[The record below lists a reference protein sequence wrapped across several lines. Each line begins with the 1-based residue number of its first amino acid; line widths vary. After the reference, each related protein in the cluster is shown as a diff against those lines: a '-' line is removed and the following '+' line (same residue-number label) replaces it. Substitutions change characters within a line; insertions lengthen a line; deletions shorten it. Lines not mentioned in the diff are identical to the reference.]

1 MALSTTR
8 KFSIGLFAVTTIAVV
23 FAGIAYLSVNE
34 ISSSAGWVTHT
45 NQVLLS
51 LENLGA
57 DLSAA
62 ESGERGYLLT
72 AKPEYLEPYYAVR
85 DVIPR
90 RLAELRRLTVD
101 NPRQHASLDTLA
113 QVVPERMG
121 VIQAVLDSAEKNG
134 AEAGAA
140 VISAGRGKALMAVA
154 RRLLNKMTAE
164 ERGLLE
170 ERLQKERMVVQR
182 TTNIVAV
189 GLGLTVLLCAVGAIT
204 IITDHDARSRA
215 TAEMLRLRHEAELAA
230 ARSQQEAARADEERQ
245 RAEEEAIKAGDAAAE
260 AEQSAQEAATAME
273 DLARSEREIRE
284 FFENATVGLHW
295 ADGNG
300 TIQRVNRAE
309 LEMLGY
315 SWTEYVGR
323 HVADFHVE
331 RGIMEDVL
339 RRVRAREVVENR
351 ESRVRCKDGSIKH
364 VLLDCSGYWD
374 RDQFVHTR
382 CFTRD
387 ITERKL
393 VEERLRQVER
403 IESVGRLAGGVA
415 HEVNNQISVVLGA
428 ADFLLRRDDLPAAA
442 RRRRGADPEGGGA
455 VRRGDGPAPR
465 LQPAA
470 DPSAG
475 GPRPQQGDLGVRAG
489 APARRR
495 RALCAHAPSRAESP
509 AHPGRPGAAR
519 AGSAQSRAQRRRCDA
534 DGRQPHDRDEHRGA
548 DGGVSPPEAGNR
560 HPGGAARGDAGVRYR
575 PRDPQGPA
583 GEDLRSLLH
592 HQADRA
598 GHRARP
604 LHRVRDREAV
614 GGVHLGIQRGGG
626 RDRVQGLSPG
636 GRCPGPAAGGAPT
649 PPRRKSDET
658 ILVVEDEPAVREMI
672 VRILSAEGYVVLEAQ
687 NGQDALT
694 VFQGNSKPIA
704 LVLTDVAMPEMGGQE
719 LGLRLAKLAPTLR
732 VIYMSGFTDEEVVRR
747 GLLQRDVPIVQK
759 PLLPESLTRRIRA
772 ILDGQEA

>member
-45 NQVLLS
+45 NQVLLT

-72 AKPEYLEPYYAVR
+72 SKPEYLEPYYSVR
-85 DVIPR
+85 DAIPR
-90 RLAELRRLTVD
+90 RLAELHRLTAD
-101 NPRQHASLDTLA
+101 NPRQRASLDTLA
-113 QVVPERMG
+113 QVVPERMA
-121 VIQAVLDSAEKNG
+121 VIQAVLDSAEQSG

-140 VISAGRGKALMAVA
+140 VVSVGRGKALMAVA
-154 RRLLNKMTAE
+154 RRLLNKMTAD

-189 GLGLTVLLCAVGAIT
+189 GLGLTVLLCAIGAIT
-204 IITDHDARSRA
+204 IITDHDVRSRA

-230 ARSQQEAARADEERQ
+230 ARSQQEAARADDERQ
-245 RAEEEAIKAGDAAAE
+245 RAEDEALKAGDAAAE

-300 TIQRVNRAE
+300 TVQRVNRAE

-323 HVADFHVE
+323 YVADFHVE
-331 RGIMEDVL
+331 REIMEDVL
-339 RRVRAREVVENR
+339 RRVRAREVVQNR

-442 RRRRGADPEGGGA
+442 HADAELIRKAGERSAAVTAQLLAYSRQQILRPEVLDLNKVISEFEPVLRRVLGEPCVLTLRLEPNLPRTRADRGQLEQVLLNLALNAVDAMPMGGTLAIETSTAELTKEYIRRKPGIDIREGRHVVMRMSDTGHGIPKDLQEKIFDPFFTTKPIGQGTGLGLSTVYGIVKQSEGYIWVYSEVGVGTA
-455 VRRGDGPAPR
+455 FKVY
-465 LQPAA
+465 LPAA
-470 DPSAG
+470 D
-475 GPRPQQGDLGVRAG
+475 
-489 APARRR
+489 APA
-495 RALCAHAPSRAESP
+495 PQPAE
-509 AHPGRPGAAR
+509 
-519 AGSAQSRAQRRRCDA
+519 
-534 DGRQPHDRDEHRGA
+534 
-548 DGGVSPPEAGNR
+548 
-560 HPGGAARGDAGVRYR
+560 
-575 PRDPQGPA
+575 
-583 GEDLRSLLH
+583 
-592 HQADRA
+592 
-598 GHRARP
+598 
-604 LHRVRDREAV
+604 
-614 GGVHLGIQRGGG
+614 
-626 RDRVQGLSPG
+626 
-636 GRCPGPAAGGAPT
+636 APT
-649 PPRRKSDET
+649 PPRRRSDET

-687 NGQDALT
+687 NGEDALT

-772 ILDGQEA
+772 ILDGQEG